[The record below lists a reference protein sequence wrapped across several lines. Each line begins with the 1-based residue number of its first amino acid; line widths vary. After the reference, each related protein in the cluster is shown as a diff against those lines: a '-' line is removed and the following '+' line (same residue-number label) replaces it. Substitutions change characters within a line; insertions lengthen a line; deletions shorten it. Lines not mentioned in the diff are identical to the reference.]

1 MGKTQETKCGEK
13 KAWSKTSFPACKC
26 KFVELLVKLCAGA
39 GCHEAPPVPPASSR
53 LVVEEEVV
61 DSEVEGLPVYKDTV
75 EYKCAAGGHNLRL
88 DWRAGQEDPSS
99 FHVKCEE
106 KGGDR
111 VWEEVTWP
119 TCAPSNHPPPGL
131 HPQT

>member
-1 MGKTQETKCGEK
+1 M
-13 KAWSKTSFPACKC
+13 
-26 KFVELLVKLCAGA
+26 CAGA
-39 GCHEAPPVPPASSR
+39 GCHEAPPVPPASSL

-88 DWRAGQEDPSS
+88 DWRAGQDDPSS

-131 HPQT
+131 HPQTSPALTPPPSPSPPGSPSSGLRPPSQATRHS